1 MAVGR
6 QCRLLADVGA
16 GGIVDPPGGGAL
28 MQAIGPLGLPA
39 VIVGLDAL
47 LVGVALYRSAS
58 REVPDRVWL
67 EQAVFAGEGVTA
79 VQPNR

>member
-1 MAVGR
+1 
-6 QCRLLADVGA
+6 
-16 GGIVDPPGGGAL
+16 